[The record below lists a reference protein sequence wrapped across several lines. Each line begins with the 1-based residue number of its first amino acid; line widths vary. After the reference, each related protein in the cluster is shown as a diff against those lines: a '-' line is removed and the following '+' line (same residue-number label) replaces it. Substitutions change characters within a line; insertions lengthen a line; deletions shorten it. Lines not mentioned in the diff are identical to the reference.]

1 MFSVGKDFQWAG
13 LAIVL
18 RCALAT
24 AVVAVVSGCAPTAS
38 SVRPTSPNFDAR
50 RPNLVVIHHTSD
62 DTIEEALQT
71 LTTPARKVSAHYLIG
86 RDGEV
91 VPLVDE
97 KERAWHAGLSW
108 WGGMRDVNSLSIGIE
123 LDNNGDEPFA
133 EAQIVALL
141 DVLAGIRQRYHLP
154 AANVVGHGDV
164 APSRKVDPSV
174 YFPWKRLAENG
185 FGLWCDP
192 PWAPAPESFDLAIAL
207 VALGYDPARPDAA
220 RRAFLRHFAGSED
233 TLSPDEEKALAA
245 CLLDRKMSE
254 E

>member
-1 MFSVGKDFQWAG
+1 MFSVGKDFQRAG

-18 RCALAT
+18 RCALA
-24 AVVAVVSGCAPTAS
+24 AVLVAAVSGCAPTAS

-91 VPLVDE
+91 VTLVDE

-133 EAQIVALL
+133 DAQIVSLL
-141 DVLAGIRQRYHLP
+141 EVLAGIRKRYHLP
-154 AANVVGHGDV
+154 VANVVGHGDV

-192 PWAPAPESFDLAIAL
+192 PWAPAPEGFDLAIAL
-207 VALGYDPARPDAA
+207 VALGYDPAQPEGA
-220 RRAFLRHFAGSED
+220 RRAFLRHFAGDENR
-233 TLSPDEEKALAA
+233 LSPDEEKALAA
-245 CLLDRKMSE
+245 CLLDRKMSGE
-254 E
+254 